1 MIIEERNS
9 NFKMLKVVEEAVE
22 EATIE
27 GGEAVV
33 EATIE
38 VVEVEVA
45 GAVNLIEMIKK
56 QERHLK
62 PLEIKPILPLR
73 SSFL

>member
-1 MIIEERNS
+1 MIIEERNW

-27 GGEAVV
+27 GDEAVE

-45 GAVNLIEMIKK
+45 GEVNLIEMIKK

>member
-27 GGEAVV
+27 
-33 EATIE
+33 

-56 QERHLK
+56 QEGHLK
-62 PLEIKPILPLR
+62 PPEIKPILPLR